1 MRTISLAAGTLPEF
15 DPVTVVEAAASAGFD
30 ACGVWFDYGTWTDD
44 ITGATRRAFDR
55 AGIRP
60 LEIEVLVLGDP
71 DRQAHQRRLLE
82 AGAAI
87 GATEAI
93 VVSAEP
99 DVGRTADL
107 MSSLNDEA
115 RGFGIRLC
123 LEYLP
128 IFAIN
133 TLAAARDV
141 LARVGDDNVKILVD
155 PLHLA
160 RSATSLE
167 DLADVPQADFSFAQF
182 CDAPAAVP
190 GDGGFDALYDEA
202 LNGRLMPGEGEL
214 PLADLLALLPAD
226 LPLSLEMRARWLRE
240 QYRDPDER
248 AQVVRDTVRRWLTT
262 HGESNPG

>member
-15 DPVTVVEAAASAGFD
+15 DSVTVVEAAAAAGFD
-30 ACGVWFDYGTWTDD
+30 ACGIWFDYGTWTDD
-44 ITGATRRAFDR
+44 TTSDTRRAFDR

-71 DRQAHQRRLLE
+71 ERRAQQGRLLE
-82 AGAAI
+82 AGAVI
-87 GATEAI
+87 GATDAI

-99 DVGRTADL
+99 DVGRTAEL
-107 MSSLNDEA
+107 MASLNEEA

-128 IFAIN
+128 IFAIG

-167 DLADVPQADFSFAQF
+167 DLAEVPGTDFSFAQF
-182 CDAPAAVP
+182 CDATAAPP

-202 LNGRLMPGEGEL
+202 VNGRLLPGEGAL
-214 PLADLLALLPAD
+214 PLNELLEILPAD

-240 QYRDPDER
+240 QCPDPAER
-248 AQVVRDTVRRWLTT
+248 AGVVIDSMRRWLAG
-262 HGESNPG
+262 HNL